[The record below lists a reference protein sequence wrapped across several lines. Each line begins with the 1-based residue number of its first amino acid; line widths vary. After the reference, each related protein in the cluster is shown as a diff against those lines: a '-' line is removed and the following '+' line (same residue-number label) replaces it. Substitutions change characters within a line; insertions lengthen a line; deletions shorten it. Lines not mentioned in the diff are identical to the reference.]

1 MIEAAR
7 GEARRLRHGHL
18 GVEHLFLALLE
29 DEAVAA
35 RLGAHGLDAPAL
47 RDAVRRE
54 AGTGRAGAAATLAP
68 TPRLSAL
75 LARAG
80 GASAAPA
87 LLRALLEDGDSL
99 PARYLRALGHEPPLL
114 LDAPAEEAEDADAT
128 RVSGTAVSVPAPPP
142 SPPAAAQRS
151 PAPAVPITF
160 PTPTLDEWGRDLT
173 KLARLGE
180 LGDAI
185 GRDKEIRQVVT
196 VLTRTQKASPLLLGE
211 AGVGKTAIVEGLA
224 VLIARGQGGSFLS
237 GRRIVELDVAG
248 LLAGTSYRGQF
259 EERVRQVLKEAT
271 QAREVILFIDEIHT
285 LMGAGVTSSSS
296 VDAAGMFKPALA
308 RGEVRCIGATT
319 QDEYAR
325 HIRKDPAL
333 ERRFSPIQ
341 VDELG
346 DEATRAVLVHVARR
360 ILDRHAQQGRTLE
373 LAPEVVPSALK
384 LTGRYVRDRHQ
395 PDKAIDA
402 LDLACARVVVDG
414 RTAVTAADVA
424 QVVSDWT
431 GIPAGRLSADE
442 ERRYAGMEEAL
453 KERVVGQDRAVV
465 EVSRAVR
472 LSLAGLK
479 PARRPLGVFLF
490 MGPSGVGKTRLA
502 KELAA
507 FLFSSEDAL
516 LRFDMNEFQESHT
529 VSTLIGSPPGY
540 VGSEKGGVFSEA
552 LRRRPYSVVLL
563 DEIEKAHPDVMN
575 VFLAAFDE
583 GRITDNQ
590 GRLVDCANALF
601 VLTSNLREEARM
613 GYTAGEANPRRALTR
628 HLRPELVN
636 RITEVVAFAPLGRPE
651 LLRILELLLA
661 EREHALREARQIA
674 LTLDPAVKELVLERG
689 FDPELGARPLERA
702 LDTLVMKPLADALF
716 RGALGGGTV
725 RAILRA
731 GEVAFETGAQ
741 G

>member
-1 MIEAAR
+1 
-7 GEARRLRHGHL
+7 
-18 GVEHLFLALLE
+18 
-29 DEAVAA
+29 
-35 RLGAHGLDAPAL
+35 
-47 RDAVRRE
+47 
-54 AGTGRAGAAATLAP
+54 
-68 TPRLSAL
+68 
-75 LARAG
+75 
-80 GASAAPA
+80 
-87 LLRALLEDGDSL
+87 
-99 PARYLRALGHEPPLL
+99 
-114 LDAPAEEAEDADAT
+114 
-128 RVSGTAVSVPAPPP
+128 
-142 SPPAAAQRS
+142 
-151 PAPAVPITF
+151 
-160 PTPTLDEWGRDLT
+160 
-173 KLARLGE
+173 
-180 LGDAI
+180 
-185 GRDKEIRQVVT
+185 
-196 VLTRTQKASPLLLGE
+196 
-211 AGVGKTAIVEGLA
+211 
-224 VLIARGQGGSFLS
+224 
-237 GRRIVELDVAG
+237 
-248 LLAGTSYRGQF
+248 
-259 EERVRQVLKEAT
+259 
-271 QAREVILFIDEIHT
+271 
-285 LMGAGVTSSSS
+285 
-296 VDAAGMFKPALA
+296 
-308 RGEVRCIGATT
+308 
-319 QDEYAR
+319 
-325 HIRKDPAL
+325 
-333 ERRFSPIQ
+333 
-341 VDELG
+341 
-346 DEATRAVLVHVARR
+346 
-360 ILDRHAQQGRTLE
+360 
-373 LAPEVVPSALK
+373 
-384 LTGRYVRDRHQ
+384 
-395 PDKAIDA
+395 
-402 LDLACARVVVDG
+402 
-414 RTAVTAADVA
+414 
-424 QVVSDWT
+424 
-431 GIPAGRLSADE
+431 
-442 ERRYAGMEEAL
+442 MEEAL

-507 FLFSSEDAL
+507 FLFGSEDAL
-516 LRFDMNEFQESHT
+516 LRFDLNEFQESHT

-716 RGALGGGTV
+716 RGALGAGTV
-725 RAILRA
+725 RAVLRA
-731 GEVAFETGAQ
+731 GEVAFEPGAH